1 MKFYITNFAHLR
13 YLTESFIPISTCA
26 NDPFFFHVEDKS
38 KYKFNNEGY
47 YVNKN
52 NVLFGIREESLSPL
66 NLKEEDITCINCDH
80 SAAPNCRFMSAY
92 RNYILSIDFKAMINE
107 LQRVAEDVRKITKF
121 SGEPNIILLVY
132 EAVSSPC
139 SERYGLKEL
148 FKNNDIEL
156 IEFDKN
162 LLA

>member
-1 MKFYITNFAHLR
+1 MDAVLSTHTNLPSYSPSLFE
-13 YLTESFIPISTCA
+13 LTNSRNS
-26 NDPFFFHVEDKS
+26 
-38 KYKFNNEGY
+38 
-47 YVNKN
+47 
-52 NVLFGIREESLSPL
+52 SLV
-66 NLKEEDITCINCDH
+66 
-80 SAAPNCRFMSAY
+80 
-92 RNYILSIDFKAMINE
+92 YILSIDFKAMINE

-148 FKNNDIEL
+148 FKNNDVEL